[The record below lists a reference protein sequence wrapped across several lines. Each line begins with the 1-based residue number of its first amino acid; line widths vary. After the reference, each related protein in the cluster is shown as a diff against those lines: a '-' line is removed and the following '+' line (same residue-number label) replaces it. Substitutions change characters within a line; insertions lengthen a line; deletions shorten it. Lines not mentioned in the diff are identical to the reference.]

1 MEMDYVKL
9 VGAAKHL
16 LQEQNVMRHLVH
28 AVLVQ
33 AQGAWARGN
42 ESGLRHRVTTG
53 EEGHLVALADQ
64 LFREV
69 GDDPLGPPVV
79 LWRYALVERSN
90 LGDTDTH
97 SGAS

>member
-33 AQGAWARGN
+33 AQGAWARGYFPHVIFT
-42 ESGLRHRVTTG
+42 ESGTSFGPR
-53 EEGHLVALADQ
+53 EG
-64 LFREV
+64 R
-69 GDDPLGPPVV
+69 GMRWGSGSPPLIP
-79 LWRYALVERSN
+79 R
-90 LGDTDTH
+90 
-97 SGAS
+97 